1 MHEQV
6 TADRDGVVW
15 FGLNENIMKFALI
28 KNNKVENIIIADD
41 SFIQT
46 IQSEWDATVELQE
59 GALVSLGW
67 EYVSGEFKVP
77 DSVTP
82 EVQVPSSVKIR
93 QIKLALLKANKLSA
107 VPSAISSL
115 PSPKKEEVEI
125 EWQYATDVQ
134 RNGFIVSLLEALQ
147 ITPAEG
153 DNLFIQASTL

>member
-1 MHEQV
+1 MK
-6 TADRDGVVW
+6 T
-15 FGLNENIMKFALI
+15 IMKFALI
-28 KNNKVENIIIADD
+28 KNNKVENIIIADA

-46 IQSEWDATVELQE
+46 VQSEWDATVELQE

-67 EYVSGEFKVP
+67 EYVSGEFKAP

-115 PSPKKEEVEI
+115 PSPKKEEIEI

-134 RNGFIVSLLEALQ
+134 RNGFIVSLLEVLQ
-147 ITPAEG
+147 ITPTEG
-153 DNLFIQASTL
+153 DNLFIEASTL